1 MPVIGIDEA
10 GRGALAGPVVV
21 AAVRIP
27 PRFYPRAAHL
37 PRLKDSKKL
46 SPIQRQVW
54 FEYIKSHPRIDYTTA
69 RVYQRK
75 IETKNIRRAA
85 DIASTQSLIRLLRLT
100 RSPLSECFIYLDG
113 GLSILDE
120 VLVNKLGHRIKTV
133 IRGDEKL
140 VAIKLGS
147 IVAKVTRDNYM
158 LKLHERYPSYGLN
171 LHKGYGTA
179 LHGRRIK
186 RFGPAEIH
194 RLTYLRKSFTIT

>member
-37 PRLKDSKKL
+37 P
-46 SPIQRQVW
+46 
-54 FEYIKSHPRIDYTTA
+54 
-69 RVYQRK
+69 
-75 IETKNIRRAA
+75 IRRAA